1 MDDRTLYETDIVA
14 WAEQQAAALRV
25 ISSSPAGRS
34 NAVDWQNVV
43 EEIESLGR
51 SQIRAVES
59 KLTLIFV
66 HLLKIVSDPDA
77 SAGAGWRAE
86 ITSFQRVVRKE
97 FTPAMKGRL
106 NLEELW
112 QDALKQA
119 EAALFPYGATLNRKL
134 PASSPFRLEDLTALD
149 FDAQT
154 ALDTLTKA
162 IGARQT

>member
-66 HLLKIVSDPDA
+66 RLLKIVSDPDA

-86 ITSFQRVVRKE
+86 ITSFQRVVERNSR
-97 FTPAMKGRL
+97 P
-106 NLEELW
+106 
-112 QDALKQA
+112 Q
-119 EAALFPYGATLNRKL
+119 
-134 PASSPFRLEDLTALD
+134 
-149 FDAQT
+149 
-154 ALDTLTKA
+154 
-162 IGARQT
+162 

>member
-66 HLLKIVSDPDA
+66 RLLKIVSDP
-77 SAGAGWRAE
+77 
-86 ITSFQRVVRKE
+86 
-97 FTPAMKGRL
+97 GRFRRCGMARR
-106 NLEELW
+106 
-112 QDALKQA
+112 DH
-119 EAALFPYGATLNRKL
+119 KL
-134 PASSPFRLEDLTALD
+134 PARGSKGIHARNE
-149 FDAQT
+149 
-154 ALDTLTKA
+154 KA
-162 IGARQT
+162 AES